1 MILYLAQCSTYSLKA
16 RDKIAFIILPLNNNK
31 IVIILVKRIEILENT
46 LIGMLISICLF
57 FFFKNCLLALINSA
71 GGNKSKN

>member
-16 RDKIAFIILPLNNNK
+16 RDKIAFKILPLNNK
-31 IVIILVKRIEILENT
+31 IVIILIKIIEILDNT
-46 LIGMLISICLF
+46 LIGMLISICC
-57 FFFKNCLLALINSA
+57 FFKNCLLALIKSA

>member
-16 RDKIAFIILPLNNNK
+16 RDKIAFIILPLNK

-46 LIGMLISICLF
+46 LIGTLISI

>member
-16 RDKIAFIILPLNNNK
+16 RDKIAFKILPLNNK
-31 IVIILVKRIEILENT
+31 IVITLIKIIEILDNT
-46 LIGMLISICLF
+46 LIGMLISICC
-57 FFFKNCLLALINSA
+57 FFKNCLLALIKSA

>member
-16 RDKIAFIILPLNNNK
+16 RDKIAFKILPLNNKRVILLIK
-31 IVIILVKRIEILENT
+31 IIEILENT
-46 LIGMLISICLF
+46 LIGMLISMCC
-57 FFFKNCLLALINSA
+57 FFKNCLLALIKSA

>member
-16 RDKIAFIILPLNNNK
+16 RDKIAFKILPLNNK
-31 IVIILVKRIEILENT
+31 IVILLIKIIEILENT
-46 LIGMLISICLF
+46 LIGMLISMCC
-57 FFFKNCLLALINSA
+57 FFKNCLLALIKSA

>member
-16 RDKIAFIILPLNNNK
+16 RDKIAFIILPLINSK
-31 IVIILVKRIEILENT
+31 IIIILIKITEILENT
-46 LIGMLISICLF
+46 LIGMLISICC
-57 FFFKNCLLALINSA
+57 FFKNCLLALIKSA